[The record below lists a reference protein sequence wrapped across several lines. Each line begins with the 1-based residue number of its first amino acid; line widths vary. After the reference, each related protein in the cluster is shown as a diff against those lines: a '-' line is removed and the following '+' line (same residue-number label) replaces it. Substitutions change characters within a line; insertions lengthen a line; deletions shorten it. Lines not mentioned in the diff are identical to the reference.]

1 MAVIIDDTDGQWIAL
16 SGLTISISLVLV
28 AILFNEAAITG
39 YYSSYAALE
48 FPKEQIREITTQ
60 TQESAKSAAQL
71 AWELNH
77 TSNETV
83 LSNFTALLSN
93 YSAQMNTIYAVHGET
108 VSITLFNYTT
118 GANDTYSYSSGNI
131 PLFNSSNHT
140 LDNIWLNISYND
152 GTTRYASEPEIIE
165 MKQ

>member
-1 MAVIIDDTDGQWIAL
+1 MAGMIDDTDGQWIAL
-16 SGLTISISLVLV
+16 SGLTISTSLVLV
-28 AILFNEAAITG
+28 AILINQAAITG

-48 FPKEQIREITTQ
+48 FPKEKIRGITTQ

-77 TSNETV
+77 TSNKTV
-83 LSNFTALLSN
+83 LSNFTSLLSN

-108 VSITLFNYTT
+108 VSITLFDYTT
-118 GANDTYSYSSGNI
+118 GANDTYYYSSGI
-131 PLFNSSNHT
+131 PLFNSSHT
-140 LDNIWLNISYND
+140 IDNLWLNISYDD

-165 MKQ
+165 VKR